1 MGSSAIAMFAL
12 AGAALAPV
20 VWMVVRREIPASL
33 SRRAKALLA
42 VAVTLAAGVAAW
54 RTESLL
60 GAMATAVALGAGVTV
75 AAVDAAVFRIP
86 DRIVFPALAVTVALF
101 AIEGFGG
108 DGSAIRALAG
118 GALFY
123 AVLGAIHLVSPA
135 KMGFGDVKLAAL
147 LGLPLGW
154 QAWLAVPASL
164 VLASLLG
171 LLLHGGLV
179 VAGRRVWHDELPFG
193 LYLALG
199 ATVTVAIG
207 GASLPSLVW
216 HTG

>member
-1 MGSSAIAMFAL
+1 MGPSRIVAFAL
-12 AGAALAPV
+12 AGAAIAPV
-20 VWMVVRREIPASL
+20 VWVVASREMPAKL
-33 SRRAKALLA
+33 SGRAKTLLGVALA
-42 VAVTLAAGVAAW
+42 VVGGVAAW
-54 RTESLL
+54 RVEPFLAAL
-60 GAMATAVALGAGVTV
+60 ATLVALAAAVTV

-86 DRIVFPALAVTVALF
+86 NRVVFPALAATVALF
-101 AIEGFGG
+101 GVEGLGG

-123 AVLGAIHLVSPA
+123 AALGAIHLVSPA

-171 LLLHGGLV
+171 LVLHGGLV
-179 VAGRRVWHDELPFG
+179 AAGRRVWHDELPFG

-207 GASLPSLVW
+207 GGALSSLVW
-216 HTG
+216 PTG